1 MVTYRTQR
9 PVGPE
14 KMVLP
19 LQQKYAMMRDVKKT
33 LLASLEKVA
42 ADMEDDL
49 RLRVEL
55 QERELID
62 PDGRK
67 VLRPWPK
74 ETRSYRKCETPRERR
89 RTPQLMARP
98 AKTTSLKAW
107 STSTLELFGALL
119 TTG

>member
-1 MVTYRTQR
+1 MIYRTQR

-19 LQQKYAMMRDVKKT
+19 LQQKYAMKRDVKKT
-33 LLASLEKVA
+33 SLASLEQVA
-42 ADMEDDL
+42 ADKEDDL

-67 VLRPWPK
+67 V
-74 ETRSYRKCETPRERR
+74 
-89 RTPQLMARP
+89 
-98 AKTTSLKAW
+98 
-107 STSTLELFGALL
+107 
-119 TTG
+119 